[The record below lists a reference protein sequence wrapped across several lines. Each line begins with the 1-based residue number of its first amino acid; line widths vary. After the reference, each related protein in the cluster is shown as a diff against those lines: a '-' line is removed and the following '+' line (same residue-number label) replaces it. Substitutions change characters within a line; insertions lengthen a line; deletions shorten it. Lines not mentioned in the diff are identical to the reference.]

1 MIAVQEFSGKTVGV
15 FGLARSGLSAA
26 RALKAGGAR
35 LFAWD
40 DSEAA
45 RKAAVKANI
54 ALEPTDRWPWQ
65 QMKTIVLS
73 PGIPLTH
80 PEPHPVV
87 RQAKMVGA
95 EVIGDMEL
103 FARALRSG
111 QETNGTARIIVV
123 TGTNGKSTTTA
134 LIGHILQASGFDAQV
149 GGNIGKPVLDLGE
162 PTAKTV
168 YVLEVSSYQIELSPG
183 FAPHVAVLT
192 NLSPDHIDRH
202 GSMENYAA
210 IKASLLK
217 RALPDGH
224 VAVGVDDDYSA
235 AIYTKLVASR
245 MADAVAVSIGKV
257 LGRGVFVID
266 GKLYDAWDQPSAQ
279 IGDLRTAAHLPGA
292 HNWQNAALAYAAVRR
307 LIRDPRAIFASI
319 LRFPGLAHR
328 IEDVGRIGKVRFVND
343 SKATNADAAARAL
356 ACFPDVFWIAGGRA
370 KEGGIADLAPYFP
383 RLRKAYLIGEAAQSF
398 GTTLAGKVDAVQ
410 SGTLERA
417 LNAAFEDARA
427 SKADEPVVLLSPA
440 GASFD
445 QFRDFEHR
453 GDAFRDLVK
462 GLIAAQTKPVRKGA
476 GAAL

>member
-1 MIAVQEFSGKTVGV
+1 MIAVQEFQGKAVGV

-26 RALKAGGAR
+26 RALQAGGAR
-35 LFAWD
+35 LYAWD
-40 DSEAA
+40 DSDKA
-45 RKAAVKANI
+45 RESAKKEKI
-54 ALEPTDRWPWQ
+54 ALEPLNRWPWENI
-65 QMKTIVLS
+65 KTLVLS

-87 RQAKMVGA
+87 RQAQNAGA
-95 EVIGDMEL
+95 EVIGDVER

-111 QETNGTARIIVV
+111 QEGNGLARIIAV

-134 LIGHILQASGFDAQV
+134 LIGHILQAAGLDAQV
-149 GGNIGKPVLDLGE
+149 GGNIGKPVLDLGI

-168 YVLEVSSYQIELSPG
+168 YVLEVSSYQIELSPSL
-183 FAPHVAVLT
+183 APDVAVLT

-210 IKASLLK
+210 VKESLLK
-217 RALPDGH
+217 HAAPDGH

-235 AIYTKLVASR
+235 AIYTKLVGRR

-266 GKLYDAWDQPSAQ
+266 GKLYDAWDQPSAP
-279 IGDLRTAAHLPGA
+279 IGDLKTAPHLPGA

-307 LIRDPRAIFASI
+307 LIRDPRAIFTSI

-328 IEDVGRIGKVRFVND
+328 IEDVGRVGKVRFVND

-356 ACFPDVFWIAGGRA
+356 ACFPDVFWIAGGKA
-370 KEGGIADLAPYFP
+370 KEGGIADLESYFP
-383 RLRKAYLIGEAAQSF
+383 RIRKAYLIGEAAEPF
-398 GTTLAGKVDAVQ
+398 GKTLAGKVAAVQ
-410 SGTLERA
+410 AGTLERA
-417 LNAAFEDARA
+417 LKAAYDDART

-440 GASFD
+440 CASFD
-445 QFRDFEHR
+445 QFKDFEHR
-453 GDAFRDLVK
+453 GDVFRDLVGK
-462 GLIAAQTKPVRKGA
+462 LIAAQAKPARA
-476 GAAL
+476 GAAS

>member
-1 MIAVQEFSGKTVGV
+1 MIAVQEFQGKAVGV
-15 FGLARSGLSAA
+15 LGLARSGLSAA
-26 RALKAGGAR
+26 RALQAGGAR
-35 LFAWD
+35 LCAWD
-40 DSEAA
+40 DGEGARQVAA
-45 RKAAVKANI
+45 KEKI
-54 ALEPTDRWPWQ
+54 ALEPPNRWPWQ
-65 QMKTIVLS
+65 QIKTLVLS

-87 RQAKMVGA
+87 RQAKSAGA
-95 EVIGDMEL
+95 EVIGDVEL
-103 FARALRSG
+103 FARAVRSG
-111 QETNGTARIIVV
+111 REANGLARIIAV

-134 LIGHILQASGFDAQV
+134 LIGHILQAAGLDAQV
-149 GGNIGKPVLDLGE
+149 GGNIGKPVLDLGI

-183 FAPHVAVLT
+183 LAPDVAVLT

-210 IKASLLK
+210 VKESLL
-217 RALPDGH
+217 RHAASDGH

-235 AIYTKLVASR
+235 TIYTKLVASR

-257 LGRGVFVID
+257 LGRGIFVID

-279 IGDLRTAAHLPGA
+279 VGDLKAAPHLPGS

-307 LIRDPRAIFASI
+307 LIRDPRAIFSSI

-328 IEDVGRIGKVRFVND
+328 IEDAGRIGKVRFVND
-343 SKATNADAAARAL
+343 SKATNAEAAARAL

-370 KEGGIADLAPYFP
+370 KDGGIADLESLFP
-383 RLRKAYLIGEAAQSF
+383 RIRTAYLIGEAAESF
-398 GTTLAGKVDAVQ
+398 GKTLAGKVPAVQ

-417 LNAAFEDARA
+417 LKAAFDDARA

-440 GASFD
+440 CASFD

-453 GDAFRDLVK
+453 GDVFKDLVRA
-462 GLIAAQTKPVRKGA
+462 LITAPPRPARA
-476 GAAL
+476 GAAS